1 MPDADPKL
9 QSMPEYAVRLGN
21 NTGWDGRTGYND
33 LDISIN
39 VAKDK
44 NAKAGTSPFVFA
56 PKKRN

>member
-1 MPDADPKL
+1 
-9 QSMPEYAVRLGN
+9 MPEYAVRLGN

-33 LDISIN
+33 LDIYIN
-39 VAKDK
+39 VTKDK